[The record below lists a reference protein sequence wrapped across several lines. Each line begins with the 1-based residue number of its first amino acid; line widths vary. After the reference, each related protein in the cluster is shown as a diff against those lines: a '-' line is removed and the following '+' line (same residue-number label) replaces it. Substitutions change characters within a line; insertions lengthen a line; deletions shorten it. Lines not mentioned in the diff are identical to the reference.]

1 MTKPLLAALLCAG
14 LACQPAV
21 AQDDDTDPVEP
32 RAAVM
37 APLAAEALLIDAV
50 VLDDYA
56 IAVGAFGHILR
67 IDARLAWAQ
76 SPSPVSGQLTAVH
89 FIDDQRGWVVGHDA
103 AILTTD
109 DGGLSWTLQHFA
121 PELEQPLFDVHFIDA
136 SRGLA
141 VGAYGLMLRTDDGG
155 ETWDEVAYSDNEFA
169 DSHLNGI
176 VQVGEALVVVGERGT
191 VYRSPDLGDTWESVD
206 FPYDGSMF
214 GAVVTQSERIVA
226 FGLRG
231 HVFVSDDAGA
241 SWTEVPLDGTVSL
254 NGGRVLP
261 DGRIVL
267 VGMSGVV
274 LVSDDDGETFARLR
288 DPGGDA
294 LAGVIALGDEGVVL
308 IGASGFRRFVLP

>member
-1 MTKPLLAALLCAG
+1 MTKPLLAVTLCVG
-14 LACQPAV
+14 LVLSPAV
-21 AQDDDTDPVEP
+21 AQDESEPVAP
-32 RAAVM
+32 RPSVM
-37 APLAAEALLIDAV
+37 APLAAEALLIDAAA
-50 VLDDYA
+50 LDDYA

-76 SPSPVSGQLTAVH
+76 SPSPVSGQLTAVD
-89 FIDDQRGWVVGHDA
+89 FVDDQHGWVVGHDA
-103 AILTTD
+103 AILVTD

-121 PELEQPLFDVHFIDA
+121 PELEQPLFDVRFIDA
-136 SRGLA
+136 SRGFA
-141 VGAYGLMLRTDDGG
+141 IGAYGLMLRTDDGG
-155 ETWDEVAYSDNEFA
+155 ETWDEVAYADDEFA

-191 VYRSPDLGDTWESVD
+191 IYRSPDLGETWEGVD

-214 GAVVTQSERIVA
+214 GAVVTQSDRIIA

-231 HVFVSDDAGA
+231 HVFVSDDVGA
-241 SWTEVPLDGTVSL
+241 SWTEVPLEGAISL
-254 NGGRVLP
+254 NGGRVLA

-274 LVSDDDGETFARLR
+274 LVSDDDGETFTRLR

-294 LAGVIALGDEGVVL
+294 LAGVFALDDAGAVL
-308 IGASGFRRFVLP
+308 IGESGFRRFVLP